1 MWQALLNY
9 GQIVCSYLLRVYK
22 FDYGQTVYSYLLIVC
37 KLNGILSTGLV
48 QFSIWQSLLWMI
60 SEVALK
66 MAPGGT
72 AYSMDTL
79 LLLGWW
85 Y

>member
-1 MWQALLNY
+1 LLNH
-9 GQIVCSYLLRVYK
+9 GQIVYSYLLRVYK
-22 FDYGQTVYSYLLIVC
+22 FDYGQTVYSYYLLNVY
-37 KLNGILSTGLV
+37 KLNGFLSTGLV

-66 MAPGGT
+66 MGPGGT

-79 LLLGWW
+79 SLLGWW